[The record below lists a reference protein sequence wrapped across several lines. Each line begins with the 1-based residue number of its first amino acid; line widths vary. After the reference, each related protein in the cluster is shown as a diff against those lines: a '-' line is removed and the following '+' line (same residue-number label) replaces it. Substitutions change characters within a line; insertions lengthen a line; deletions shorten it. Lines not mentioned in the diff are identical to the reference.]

1 MKNAVLSDGTL
12 QPKPRRTDARRY
24 LPVVLFN
31 GAPSPMFFVETTP
44 MFHTFATGDIKGFNE
59 QFIGILNKLGGD
71 VQRLGVDLRD
81 YNHDYI
87 ERLRTKGLAAYNH
100 FIPEQMEQY
109 IQGLDQEERNR
120 GLQLTFTVSPETSL
134 FWEMLYDGSPLGKVC
149 SEHFWGFRYSIG
161 RNYLNVKPHE
171 YIAIQKGVFCSVH
184 QQLEY
189 SMQEAERLSKW
200 IKEVCERFGLNLTS
214 RLLDEH
220 TTVDGLSTETIIGL
234 FNSEDFSYGVVH
246 FACHYSSPA
255 DDGAT
260 QAYLSVTTHEK
271 EMDIS
276 LENLICFQKKGFR
289 RNPFVFVNACSSATP
304 QHLLETITLPNTLLK
319 FGAGGVIAT
328 ACTIPDN
335 FASAF
340 ASEFYQRLLNKTTV
354 DTRANISEALLDTRL
369 HFLRKYNNP
378 LGLAYGLYAGSKQEL
393 CLKS

>member
-1 MKNAVLSDGTL
+1 
-12 QPKPRRTDARRY
+12 
-24 LPVVLFN
+24 
-31 GAPSPMFFVETTP
+31 MFFVETTSIL
-44 MFHTFATGDIKGFNE
+44 HTFAPGDIEDFNTK
-59 QFIGILNKLGGD
+59 FINLLNKLGGD

-81 YNHDYI
+81 YDHDYLH
-87 ERLRTKGLAAYNH
+87 RLRSVGKAAYNH
-100 FIPEQMEQY
+100 ILPEQMRKY
-109 IQGLDQEERNR
+109 IHDTEQEEKHR
-120 GLQLTFTVSPETSL
+120 GLQLTFTVSPESSL
-134 FWEMLYDGSPLGKVC
+134 FWEMLYNGAPLGKIVP
-149 SEHFWGFRYSIG
+149 EHFWGFRYSIG
-161 RNYLNVKPHE
+161 RNYLQMKPHE
-171 YIAIQKGVFCSVH
+171 RISIQTGVFSSVH
-184 QQLEY
+184 QQLVY
-189 SMQEAERLSKW
+189 SLQEVERLSTW
-200 IKEVCERFGLNLTS
+200 IKGVCERFGLNLTTQ
-214 RLLDEH
+214 LLNERIAIDN
-220 TTVDGLSTETIIGL
+220 LSTETIIEL

-246 FACHYSSPA
+246 FACHYSNPT
-255 DDGAT
+255 DNGAT

-276 LENLICFQKKGFR
+276 LEELIAFQEYGFR

-304 QHLLETITLPNTLLK
+304 QHLLQTITLPNTLLK

-340 ASEFYQRLLNKTTV
+340 ANEFYLRLLDKTSI